1 MQLFDRLCEQGGADE
16 HNDRQSKL
24 DDDETLANPKLRDDI
39 FAFERAG
46 HSRPERARGV
56 VRVNVESGSERGV
69 QPEQLRVAISCR
81 LRLNAA
87 TQSSTVALRSR
98 SENRAAVKRSRS

>member
-56 VRVNVESGSERGV
+56 VRVNVESGSE
-69 QPEQLRVAISCR
+69 Q
-81 LRLNAA
+81 
-87 TQSSTVALRSR
+87 
-98 SENRAAVKRSRS
+98 RAAFSPNSSASQSPAVYV